1 MRILVFATLSLVL
14 LAASG
19 AVAQGPSGIALVVEV
34 SGQTTPAVKPFTELP
49 AGATIAL
56 GPGARL
62 AFVHYD
68 TCRTVT
74 VTGGNLII
82 GAKGYQAAGGAVTE
96 ARTPCPRSVKVQRGG
111 EAAGLVLRSAP
122 NRLILT
128 TRPSFVLVGP
138 RADEIASIAVAKD
151 GETAPVLRVP
161 LAGPRFEWPADAEPL
176 SDNTRYD
183 LVFSFKDPAATAAK
197 QSIVTRTQ
205 APDAPSPPITLIRVD

>member
-34 SGQTTPAVKPFTELP
+34 NGQTTPAVKPFSELP

-56 GPGARL
+56 GPGAKL

-74 VTGGNLII
+74 VTGGTVII
-82 GAKGYQAAGGAVTE
+82 GAKGYQATGGAATE
-96 ARTPCPRSVKVQRGG
+96 VRTPCPRSVKVQRGG

-122 NRLILT
+122 NRVTLT

-138 RADEIASIAVAKD
+138 RVDDIASVAIAKD
-151 GETAPVLRVP
+151 GEAAPVLRVP

-176 SDNTRYD
+176 TDNTRYD
-183 LVFSFKDPAATAAK
+183 LVFSFKDPAVPAAR
-197 QSIVTRTQ
+197 QSIVTR
-205 APDAPSPPITLIRVD
+205 APVPDAPSPPVTLIRLD